1 MPKGE
6 IVTFKFGSREFGI
19 ASIYRADERLQ
30 SELPELA
37 LPPMNEAAR
46 AAFMAV
52 LEYEKPPANG
62 ALADFL
68 VLAEARGFSAHPA
81 DWVPDFKLPGQH
93 LRGSISRGWTGCP
106 NTGSPRST
114 KQTP

>member
-6 IVTFKFGSREFGI
+6 IVKFKFGSREFGI
-19 ASIYRADERLQ
+19 VSMHRADERLQ

-52 LEYEKPPANG
+52 LEYEKPPANDRWPTFSLWLRR
-62 ALADFL
+62 AAFPLIPPT
-68 VLAEARGFSAHPA
+68 GFPISSCRASIY
-81 DWVPDFKLPGQH
+81 
-93 LRGSISRGWTGCP
+93 GSISRG
-106 NTGSPRST
+106 
-114 KQTP
+114 